1 MLLFITPK
9 VCISIVFSFSWAH
22 FNSQEKLKTMRIQN
36 FGVTNKEERSIL
48 TDNLVPRLLSSP
60 RNDVAKATTT
70 LAGEART
77 LQVVSFSSGIAD
89 HMSAPE
95 NCHATRKA
103 RSG

>member
-1 MLLFITPK
+1 MHYGTLWYFLEWS
-9 VCISIVFSFSWAH
+9 V
-22 FNSQEKLKTMRIQN
+22 
-36 FGVTNKEERSIL
+36 L

-60 RNDVAKATTT
+60 RNEDAKATTT

-77 LQVVSFSSGIAD
+77 LQVVSFSSGIVERAD

-103 RSG
+103 RSR